1 MSTIIKRKIGNA
13 TYVIESTSYRDEQGK
28 PRTKQ
33 RCLGRLDSD
42 GVLISSKT
50 KLPSV
55 IKEVKK
61 VTKKFILEPVTRKS
75 ESIEKE

>member
-1 MSTIIKRKIGNA
+1 MSIIIKRQIGNS
-13 TYVIESTSYRDEQGK
+13 TYAIESTSYRDELGR

-33 RCLGRLDSD
+33 RCLGRIDSD

-55 IKEVKK
+55 IKEVRK
-61 VTKKFILEPVTRKS
+61 VTRKFILEPVTLKN
-75 ESIEKE
+75 ESREKE